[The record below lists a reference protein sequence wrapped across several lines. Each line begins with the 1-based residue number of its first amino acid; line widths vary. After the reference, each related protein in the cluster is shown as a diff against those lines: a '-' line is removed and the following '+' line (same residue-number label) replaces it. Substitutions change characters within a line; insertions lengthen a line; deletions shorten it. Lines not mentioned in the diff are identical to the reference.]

1 MEESRQ
7 DPDKLLHAIQKEEEQ
22 KSTSRGHLKIF
33 FGYAAG
39 VGKTYAMLSA
49 AHAAKQRGLD
59 VVVGYVEPHAR
70 PETSALLNG
79 LEVLPTL
86 DIEYKGLELHEV
98 DIDGAIKRNPQ
109 ILLVDEFAHT
119 NAEGSRHVKR
129 YQDVEEILQAGIDVY
144 TTLNVQHIES
154 LNDTVASITGVFVHE
169 RIPDSVFDDADMV
182 ELVDIEP
189 KDLID
194 RLNSGNVY
202 RETQA
207 ERAVENFFT
216 IDNLTALRE
225 IALRRCADRMTKLTD
240 NARIKNRSEFRT
252 DEHIL
257 VCLSPSSSNAKI
269 IRSAA
274 RMRDAYMCALTALFV
289 ETPDFSDG
297 NEERKRDL
305 RQNMDLA
312 EQFGATVETVYGD
325 DVAYQISEFARL
337 SGVTIIVM
345 GRSSVRSMPGRRN
358 LSDKVIAYAPNMD
371 VHVIPDTPTKIAGKP
386 EQAGEEEGAAKRKKK
401 KEGGFNLGD
410 VGKCVLILASC
421 CFIGALFQYLDFYES
436 NIIMVF
442 VLGVVLICSITGHQA
457 YGLISSVVSVLAF
470 DFFFTEPQFTLV
482 AYGHGYPVTFVIMFL
497 VAFLTGS
504 LAIRLRENAKQAS
517 KSAYRTTI
525 LFDTNQ
531 LLQKAESREEIVSTT
546 CNQLVKL
553 LGKDVVIYMAE
564 DGRLSKQPKVFSSAE
579 GTSEET
585 YTTKKEEAV
594 AEWVFKNNRSAGAT
608 TDTLP
613 DAKCLY
619 LSLRVN
625 ENVYGVVGIVMRDD
639 QILESFESNILLS
652 LLDEGAM
659 ALENDK
665 NEREKEEA
673 AVMAKNEQ
681 IRANLLRAVS
691 HDLRTP
697 LTSISGNASNLLSND
712 TSLDRNT
719 KQRLY
724 LDIYDDS
731 MWLNSMVEDLLTVA
745 RIEEGRLN
753 LRISTELVEDTITE
767 ALHHVNR
774 RSVEHHITVEQ
785 EDEFLMAK
793 MDGKLI
799 VQVIINIVDNAIQY
813 TPVGSHIV
821 ISTWRDGDWAVVSV
835 ADDGYG
841 VSDDAK
847 ALVFDMFY
855 TGDTKIADGCRSSGL
870 GLSICK
876 SIVDAHGGE
885 LTVTDNVPHGAVFTF
900 TLPVGEVE
908 IDE

>member
-86 DIEYKGLELHEV
+86 DIDYKGLELHEV

-401 KEGGFNLGD
+401 KEGGFSLGD

-457 YGLISSVVSVLAF
+457 YGLISSIVSVLAF

-564 DGRLSKQPKVFSSAE
+564 DGKLSKQPKVFSSAE

-625 ENVYGVVGIVMRDD
+625 ENVYGVVGIVMKDD

-652 LLDEGAM
+652 ILDEGAM

-774 RSVEHHITVEQ
+774 RSVEHHIMVEQ

-855 TGDTKIADGCRSSGL
+855 TGDTQIADGCRSSGL